1 MPMTANNTT
10 TYMNYL
16 EFKRTLMTDPFTADP
31 AFERAR
37 KEDPSCHEAW
47 EQAMAFEESLRQ
59 ALIVDVPA
67 DLASDIIEQQRIAA
81 ANEAPNWRRR
91 LVPLAA
97 AASFVMA
104 LAVGLVL
111 APTGGTAQSLPD
123 YVISHLYHEV
133 DSLGSQKLVDAAD
146 VNWLMAEYGVELNQ
160 ALEGV
165 VYLKRCPTRHGSGIH
180 MVVSTESGPVT
191 VYYLPKEQLT
201 EPVLVGDE
209 RFSGYV
215 VGLERG
221 ALALVGSR
229 GQQLEKVERQLRN
242 VMRPISV

>member
-1 MPMTANNTT
+1 
-10 TYMNYL
+10 MNYL
-16 EFKRTLMTDPFTADP
+16 EFKRTLMTDPFTTDP

-47 EQAMAFEESLRQ
+47 EQAMVFEETLRQ

-67 DLASDIIEQQRIAA
+67 DLASDIIARQQVEA

-97 AASFVMA
+97 AASFVLA
-104 LAVGLVL
+104 LAVGLIL

-133 DSLGSQKLVDAAD
+133 ESLGSHKPVDVAD
-146 VNWLMAEYGVELNQ
+146 VKWLMAEYGVELDQ
-160 ALEGV
+160 PLEGV
-165 VYLKRCPTRHGSGIH
+165 VYLKRCPTRHGSGVH
-180 MVVSTESGPVT
+180 MVVNTESGPVT
-191 VYYLPKEQLT
+191 VYYLPKEQLA

-215 VGLERG
+215 VGLEQG
-221 ALALVGSR
+221 ALALVGAR

-242 VMRPISV
+242 AMRPISV